1 VDIHVRAQG
10 LLARYERELADLLPP
25 DAELFDAH
33 VHVGRDIDGFVAPPD
48 ELVAFLGR
56 SGASRAFAFC
66 LDEPDRHP
74 AFRAANDRTL
84 AAAAASGGVLI
95 PFARLDLAESP
106 VEEATRALDR
116 GARGIK
122 LHPRAQRFLLDD
134 QRLAPVF
141 ALASERSVP
150 ILIHGGRGMP
160 PMAAHLE
167 QLVERYPDAML
178 IVAHGGI
185 ADLAALSEAFAG
197 KAGVFFDSSMWSP
210 VDLLDLF
217 SRVPPEQILYAS
229 DYPYGSQPGALTLLV
244 RTARRAGLDDR
255 RLRDVL
261 GRSAAR
267 IAAGEPPLEPT
278 RPVGPGA
285 LEQPLTL
292 LRIHHYLAMATPL
305 LWTRQPDMTGA
316 LGLALN
322 ACAERDG
329 SIDARERIAE
339 LLTCAC
345 ELWRLAPELE
355 DEGERWRQSRV
366 TLRLVHL
373 AAIVAITSG
382 N

>member
-1 VDIHVRAQG
+1 
-10 LLARYERELADLLPP
+10 
-25 DAELFDAH
+25 
-33 VHVGRDIDGFVAPPD
+33 
-48 ELVAFLGR
+48 
-56 SGASRAFAFC
+56 
-66 LDEPDRHP
+66 
-74 AFRAANDRTL
+74 
-84 AAAAASGGVLI
+84 
-95 PFARLDLAESP
+95 
-106 VEEATRALDR
+106 
-116 GARGIK
+116 
-122 LHPRAQRFLLDD
+122 
-134 QRLAPVF
+134 
-141 ALASERSVP
+141 
-150 ILIHGGRGMP
+150 MP

-305 LWTRQPDMTGA
+305 LWTRQPDTTGA